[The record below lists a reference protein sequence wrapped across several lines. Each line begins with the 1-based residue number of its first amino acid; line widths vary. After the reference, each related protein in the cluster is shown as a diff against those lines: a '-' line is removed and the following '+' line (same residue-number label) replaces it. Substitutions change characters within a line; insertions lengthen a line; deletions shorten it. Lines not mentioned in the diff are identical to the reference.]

1 METSTSNI
9 MQGKIAVIVITYNRL
24 NFLKEVIQAVKN
36 QTQKIDE
43 IFVIHN
49 SGTDGTQEWLDAQDG
64 LTVIT
69 QPNTGSSGG
78 QYTGFKTAFEAGYD
92 WIWTMDDDVIP
103 ASNCLEEL
111 IKDFDINTIRTPL
124 RYLPNGEPFLN
135 DCINFNLS
143 NPFKSLWNGIVKKD
157 DLANKYIKANG
168 ITFEG
173 PIIHRNIIEKIGF
186 PEKKFFIYGDDT
198 EYFIRAKKAGAVIYL
213 NTSAKIQR
221 KLNNVDSNIFS
232 WKHKYIIRNIIAID
246 VLHGNVAVRIL
257 RPFAYFIKWLYR
269 SKTMED
275 YKTTFKSFLKGYFY
289 KSEN

>member
-1 METSTSNI
+1 MDINAKNI
-9 MQGKIAVIVITYNRL
+9 MQGKIAVIVITFNRL
-24 NFLKEVIQAVKN
+24 EFLKEVIHSLKN
-36 QTQKIDE
+36 QTYKVDK

-49 SGTDGTQEWLDAQDG
+49 SGTDGTQEWLDSQDD
-64 LTVIT
+64 LKVIT

-78 QYTGFKTAFEAGYD
+78 QYTGFKAAFESGYD

-103 ASNCLEEL
+103 ELNCLEEL

-124 RYLPNGEPFLN
+124 RYLPNGDAFLN
-135 DCINFNLS
+135 DCIDFNLS
-143 NPFKSLWNGIVKKD
+143 NPFKSLWNGIVKKE
-157 DLANKYIKANG
+157 DLANQYIKANG

-198 EYFIRAKKAGAVIYL
+198 EYFIRAKKAGANILV
-213 NTSAKIQR
+213 NTNAKMQR
-221 KLNNVDSNIFS
+221 KLNYIDSNVFN

-246 VLHGNVAVRIL
+246 VLHGKLIVRLL
-257 RPFAYFIKWLYR
+257 RPFAYFLKWLYR
-269 SKTMED
+269 SKSIDD
-275 YKTTFKSFLKGYFY
+275 YKTTIKSFFNGYFY

>member
-1 METSTSNI
+1 MEKATGNI

-24 NFLKEVIQAVKN
+24 NFLKEVIQALQN
-36 QTQKIDE
+36 QTLKIDE

-49 SGTDGTQEWLDAQDG
+49 SGTDGTQEWLDAQNG

-69 QPNTGSSGG
+69 QANTGSSGG
-78 QYTGFKTAFEAGYD
+78 QYTGFKTAFEADYD

-103 ASNCLEEL
+103 YTNCLEEL

-124 RYLPNGEPFLN
+124 RYLPNGEAFLN
-135 DCINFNLS
+135 DCIDFNLS

-157 DLANKYIKANG
+157 DLSNQYIKANG

-198 EYFIRAKKAGAVIYL
+198 EYFIRAKKAGANIIV
-213 NTSAKIQR
+213 NTKAKMQR
-221 KLNNVDSNIFS
+221 KLNYIDSYDFT

-246 VLHGNVAVRIL
+246 VLHGNIPVRIL
-257 RPFAYFIKWLYR
+257 RPFAYFLRWLQR
-269 SKTMED
+269 SKSKND
-275 YKTTFKSFLKGYFY
+275 YLTTISSFFKGYFY